1 MCKDTNFIE
10 YTDKMAVF
18 LSNILDK
25 IAAFLS
31 NIHDKMNMSF
41 LL

>member
-1 MCKDTNFIE
+1 MCKDTNFIDIL
-10 YTDKMAVF
+10 DKIVVF

-25 IAAFLS
+25 IAVFLS
-31 NIHDKMNMSF
+31 NILDEMNMFF